1 MYQERKAEVLYQMIV
16 INPIYIPIPKNV
28 TVIEMIRHMKL
39 PRHLLLHLVVIIHV
53 HMADEEIWH
62 VRRKSRHEMIKKGR
76 RRGIW
81 QENLMKLLV
90 GY

>member
-1 MYQERKAEVLYQMIV
+1 MIV
-16 INPIYIPIPKNV
+16 INPIYIPTPSNDMANQ
-28 TVIEMIRHMKL
+28 TRHMKQL
-39 PRHLLLHLVVIIHV
+39 RHLLPHRVVIIHG
-53 HMADEEIWH
+53 MADEEIWH

-81 QENLMKLLV
+81 QENLMKLRV